1 MGLSP
6 EEKRKIYE
14 EEKARIDAEERAAL
28 KKAAEGSTSTGL
40 KPNDAGLLCYV
51 GIWISGII
59 FLIIEQK
66 NRFVRFHAAQ
76 SIIVFGILTIA
87 GIILGSIPF
96 VGGAF
101 STIISVLG
109 FILWIV
115 LMIKAH
121 QGQLYKIPWAGNVA
135 EKMLASIGEQGRED
149 IESVKK
155 EEPPEPPE
163 PEEPPSPP
171 AADLGK
177 RIGERVEGY
186 FKSTKAGRV
195 TASSFAIAWSIV
207 LLIFFNF
214 FSKYIAYYQHETAGG
229 VREWTRYPVLTGEYS
244 AWLPILTTT
253 LILSVI
259 GHIILIIFDRYVLRE
274 ITLIVLNALGIAVVA
289 TLLSIYPF
297 DFSVIPNITVAG
309 YVNLGVRI
317 ALICV
322 TVGLSI
328 GTLVMFI
335 KLMVNVG
342 RQNIPY

>member
-1 MGLSP
+1 MELSP
-6 EEKRKIYE
+6 EKRRKIYE
-14 EEKARIDAEERAAL
+14 EEKARIEAEGRAAL
-28 KKAAEGSTSTGL
+28 KRAAEGSTSTGL
-40 KPNDAGLLCYV
+40 KPNDAALLCYV
-51 GIWISGII
+51 GIWVSGII

-76 SIIVFGILTIA
+76 SIIVFGILTVA
-87 GIILGSIPF
+87 GVILGSIPF

-101 STIISVLG
+101 SSIISVLG

-121 QGQLYKIPWAGNVA
+121 QGHLYKIPWAGNVA

-149 IESVKK
+149 IESVEKK

-195 TASSFAIAWSIV
+195 TSSSFAIAWSIV
-207 LLIFFNF
+207 FLIFFNF
-214 FSKYIAYYQHETAGG
+214 FSGYIAYYHDGARDLILTAGFN
-229 VREWTRYPVLTGEYS
+229 

-253 LILSVI
+253 LTLSIV
-259 GHIILIIFDRYVLRE
+259 GHIILIAFDKYVLRE
-274 ITLIVLNALGIAVVA
+274 ITLIVLNLFGIAVVA
-289 TLLSIYPF
+289 TLLAIFPF
-297 DFSVIPNITVAG
+297 DFSVIPNITAAG

-317 ALICV
+317 ALICA

>member
-1 MGLSP
+1 MELSP
-6 EEKRKIYE
+6 EKRRKIYE
-14 EEKARIDAEERAAL
+14 EEKARIEAEGRAAL
-28 KKAAEGSTSTGL
+28 KRAAEGSTSTGL
-40 KPNDAGLLCYV
+40 KPNDAALLCYV
-51 GIWISGII
+51 GIWVSGII
-59 FLIIEQK
+59 FLLIEQK

-76 SIIVFGILTIA
+76 SIIVFGILTVA
-87 GIILGSIPF
+87 GVILGSIPF

-101 STIISVLG
+101 SSIIAVLG

-121 QGQLYKIPWAGNVA
+121 QGQLFKVPWAGNVA
-135 EKMLASIGEQGRED
+135 EKMIASIGEQGRED
-149 IESVKK
+149 IESVEKK
-155 EEPPEPPE
+155 EESPEPPE

-195 TASSFAIAWSIV
+195 TSSSFAIAWSIV
-207 LLIFFNF
+207 FLIFFNF
-214 FSKYIAYYQHETAGG
+214 FSGYIAYYHDGARDPILTAGFN
-229 VREWTRYPVLTGEYS
+229 

-253 LILSVI
+253 LTLSI
-259 GHIILIIFDRYVLRE
+259 AGHIILIAFDRYVLRE

-289 TLLSIYPF
+289 TLLSIFPF

-317 ALICV
+317 ALICAI
-322 TVGLSI
+322 VGLGI

-335 KLMVNVG
+335 RLMVNVG